1 MALSYADSAEIRSVT
16 IHLLKTILYKDSHPK
31 LWISMLNN
39 MISLENYFQIIGL
52 RLYVDEAEGH
62 AYLKQDDCE
71 DDFGQPVPTL
81 IRKQAL
87 TFSLSLM
94 CVLLRKALV
103 EHEASST
110 EARLILGKNMIREL
124 LLVYYPEQLN
134 QAKLIGKID
143 ADIKKLIDYGILR
156 ELKIEGEQYEVMRI
170 LKSFVNAQWLADFN
184 QKLEEYA
191 SHARASA

>member
-1 MALSYADSAEIRSVT
+1 MALSYADSVEIRSVT
-16 IHLLKTILYKDSHPK
+16 IYLLKTILYKDSHPK
-31 LWISMLNN
+31 LWIAMLNN
-39 MISLENYFQIIGL
+39 MVSLENYFQIIGL

-62 AYLKQDDCE
+62 AYLKQDDFE
-71 DDFGQPVPTL
+71 DDSGQPVPTL
-81 IRKQAL
+81 IRKQSL

-94 CVLLRKALV
+94 SVLLRKALV

-110 EARLILGKNMIREL
+110 EARLILGKNAIREL

-134 QAKLIGKID
+134 QAKQISKID

-170 LKSFVNAQWLADFN
+170 LKSFVNAEWLADFN
-184 QKLEEYA
+184 KRLEEYTN
-191 SHARASA
+191 HARAAA